1 MTYNID
7 WNIMLIDGF
16 IILSFFCYLMRRL
29 FVNRT
34 ISCFGQNST
43 HGRIAISSVST
54 YYIYSPALGIING
67 QCRVTGYILIL
78 SDCWSECLSY
88 KKIEVYAYN
97 AFFILQILFGMVCR
111 MSGEI
116 MCSPVVSLVGFLK
129 AFCWLTES
137 IPSLVYYFSGVRCLF
152 FI

>member
-1 MTYNID
+1 MSIETSCWLTIYNPVI
-7 WNIMLIDGF
+7 
-16 IILSFFCYLMRRL
+16 L
-29 FVNRT
+29 FV
-34 ISCFGQNST
+34 IWCDGYSP
-43 HGRIAISSVST
+43 IALFHVLGKILRMEELP
-54 YYIYSPALGIING
+54 YLLLPPNYIYSPALGIING

-97 AFFILQILFGMVCR
+97 VFFILQILFGMVCR

-129 AFCWLTES
+129 AFCRLTES

>member
-1 MTYNID
+1 
-7 WNIMLIDGF
+7 
-16 IILSFFCYLMRRL
+16 MRRL
-29 FVNRT
+29 FANRT
-34 ISCFGQNST
+34 ISCFGQNSA
-43 HGRIAISSVST
+43 HGRIAISSAST

-97 AFFILQILFGMVCR
+97 VFFILQILFGMVCR

-116 MCSPVVSLVGFLK
+116 MCSPVVSLVGILK
-129 AFCWLTES
+129 AFCRLTES

-152 FI
+152 SYNPGGSYSRTNRDI

>member
-43 HGRIAISSVST
+43 HGRIAISSAST

>member
-16 IILSFFCYLMRRL
+16 IILSFFCYQMRRL

-43 HGRIAISSVST
+43 HGRIAISSAST

>member
-1 MTYNID
+1 MKHHVD
-7 WNIMLIDGF
+7 WRF
-16 IILSFFCYLMRRL
+16 IILSFYLLFDATAIRQSHYFMFWAKFCAWKNCHI
-29 FVNRT
+29 F
-34 ISCFGQNST
+34 CF
-43 HGRIAISSVST
+43 HLL
-54 YYIYSPALGIING
+54 YIYSPALGIING

-129 AFCWLTES
+129 AFYWLTES